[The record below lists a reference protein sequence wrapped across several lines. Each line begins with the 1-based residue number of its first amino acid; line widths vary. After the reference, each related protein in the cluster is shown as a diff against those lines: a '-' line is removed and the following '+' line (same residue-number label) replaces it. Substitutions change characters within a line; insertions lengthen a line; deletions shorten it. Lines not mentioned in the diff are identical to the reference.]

1 MGLTGGWTTVWKRKK
16 GWGRAEGDPTPF
28 DDRKTHREGG
38 AGVSEGAVEARQRA
52 GVLEGGGH
60 GVGARLGGLSVRQK
74 MNG

>member
-52 GVLEGGGH
+52 GVLEGGVTGSAQDWVVFRC
-60 GVGARLGGLSVRQK
+60 GK
-74 MNG
+74 K